1 MKKSVLIFAV
11 LTLAAFTLFSCAS
24 KEKEIPETL
33 PEAEITA
40 PEEVNEDSDSVE
52 ESQPPEED
60 TPDESDSTEDDEVQ
74 DVSEV
79 LDIEDFLEEIIEPEV
94 FEEELPPEPKEP
106 EIQDITEDLPEAV
119 EAEPLSQEETS
130 DMENLLITS
139 EQETESQNEPDPA
152 ESEST
157 DIVTDIPKE
166 EETDKNDSENNIKNT
181 IENNIDEVID
191 FADSSADEVENLDS
205 ETTNEEEKV
214 QEEEPVIIPSRSVSL
229 KNGQSL
235 DIEYPGKGWIFLGA
249 TDGSKNL
256 TSTGRKTNPKT
267 TNFTLIARVPG
278 IVILHFYKEDL
289 LEGKYI
295 DDYLEVTVEDIKS
308 KSSIHIKAPAYS
320 EVVPK
325 KPEPVIPEP
334 VKPEPVE
341 SEPVIQKPENQES
354 KKSEPL
360 KTEQKKLAT
369 IKPEPITKQEPV
381 TTEPA
386 PAPVSKTITEEPKTD
401 ILSAEEYLSRAKKAQ
416 DEKNYTEMYNN
427 LQNFLLIADQNKD
440 EGLFLLAGL
449 YEGNSEYRNIK
460 KSVELYEEIT
470 ETYPLSPFFD
480 EAQKREIYLRRFY
493 MNGR

>member
-1 MKKSVLIFAV
+1 MKKSVHIFAV

-52 ESQPPEED
+52 ESQTTEED

-79 LDIEDFLEEIIEPEV
+79 QIIEEDFLEEIIEPEV
-94 FEEELPPEPKEP
+94 FEEELPPEPEEP

-139 EQETESQNEPDPA
+139 EQETESQNEPDSA

-157 DIVTDIPKE
+157 DIVTDIPKD
-166 EETDKNDSENNIKNT
+166 EETDKNNSENNIK
-181 IENNIDEVID
+181 NNIDEVID

-278 IVILHFYKEDL
+278 TVILHFYKEDL

-308 KSSIHIKAPAYS
+308 KSSIHVKAPAYS

-325 KPEPVIPEP
+325 KPEPVKPEP
-334 VKPEPVE
+334 VESEPAKPEPVE
-341 SEPVIQKPENQES
+341 SEPVSQKPEIQES

-360 KTEQKKLAT
+360 KTEPKKLAT
-369 IKPEPITKQEPV
+369 IKPEPS
-381 TTEPA
+381 

>member
-1 MKKSVLIFAV
+1 MKKSVHIFAV

-52 ESQPPEED
+52 ESQTTEED
-60 TPDESDSTEDDEVQ
+60 TPDETDSTEDDEVQ

-79 LDIEDFLEEIIEPEV
+79 QIIEEDFLEEIIEPEV
-94 FEEELPPEPKEP
+94 FEEELPPEPEEP

-139 EQETESQNEPDPA
+139 EQEAESQNEPDSA

-278 IVILHFYKEDL
+278 TVILHFYKEDL

-308 KSSIHIKAPAYS
+308 KSSIHVKAPAYS

-325 KPEPVIPEP
+325 KPEPVKPEP

-341 SEPVIQKPENQES
+341 SEPVSQEPENQES
-354 KKSEPL
+354 KKSGPL
-360 KTEQKKLAT
+360 KTEPKKLAT
-369 IKPEPITKQEPV
+369 IKP
-381 TTEPA
+381 EPA